1 MHTHLITVVFRG
13 SKCVSAFTQL
23 PVEVE
28 ECVAL
33 GRETMTFAN
42 THIHTQ
48 TTDIELGILLYVTY
62 DIMHA
67 VMVVELHV
75 RIESISKPRHT
86 VRVVFCDNCCSQ
98 TPQLS

>member
-62 DIMHA
+62 DI
-67 VMVVELHV
+67 LPPC
-75 RIESISKPRHT
+75 KN
-86 VRVVFCDNCCSQ
+86 RVDLETTAYCKSRVLRQLLFAD
-98 TPQLS
+98 TPAQLRLTPAE